1 MSNKEFELEDIN
13 LDVSNEEVD
22 EAKTQ
27 RGEYGV
33 ASIDAWN
40 VDLSF
45 LVWARNIMSLYLNE
59 TITVVSEEKREAIE
73 LLIKDIDSYKKRM
86 FSDNDDNEF
95 ESLGN
100 RFIRIAP
107 ELWW

>member
-13 LDVSNEEVD
+13 LDVSNEIVD

-73 LLIKDIDSYKKRM
+73 SLIKDIDNYKEVM
-86 FSDNDDNEF
+86 FSDGDDSKF
-95 ESLGN
+95 EELGR
-100 RFIRIAP
+100 RFIKLAP
-107 ELWW
+107 GMWW